1 MSAALTQEQKS
12 TVAQWVS
19 DGASLYEIQ
28 QRINSDFGVSITYMD
43 VRFLIDDLG
52 VTPADKT
59 PPSAPQ
65 PVVQDAVLAP
75 DDAQGVPPAPLAED
89 ENAAFDANPDAPAPG
104 NVSITFDAVQRPG
117 ELASGSVTFSDGQS
131 GQWFL
136 DGSGQL
142 GFEPPYKGYQ
152 PSPAD
157 VRQFQTQLQKE
168 LSKGGY

>member
-1 MSAALTQEQKS
+1 MSAELTQVQKS
-12 TVAQWVS
+12 SVAQWVAAG
-19 DGASLYEIQ
+19 DSLSAIQ
-28 QRINSDFGVSITYMD
+28 QRINAEFGVSITYMD

-59 PPSAPQ
+59 PPP
-65 PVVQDAVLAP
+65 AP
-75 DDAQGVPPAPLAED
+75 DPVAQPPASGADSDADAIPAAAGEAEV
-89 ENAAFDANPDAPAPG
+89 PTPG
-104 NVSITFDAVQRPG
+104 NVSITLDAVQRPG
-117 ELASGSVTFSDGQS
+117 ELASGSVTFSDGQT

-142 GFEPPYKGYQ
+142 GFDPPYKGYQ

-157 VRQFQTQLQKE
+157 VRQFQAQLQKE

>member
-1 MSAALTQEQKS
+1 MSAALTQEQKT

-19 DGASLYEIQ
+19 DGASLSEVQ

-52 VTPADKT
+52 VTPVDKT
-59 PPSAPQ
+59 PPPAPQ
-65 PVVQDAVLAP
+65 PVVQDAAP
-75 DDAQGVPPAPLAED
+75 ASADAQDSPSAPIAED
-89 ENAAFDANPDAPAPG
+89 EAIAPDADPGAPVSG
-104 NVSITFDAVQRPG
+104 NVSITLDAVQRPG

-157 VRQFQTQLQKE
+157 VRQFQAQLQKE